1 MVSVL
6 TYRVPELLRSEP
18 LWVARSNWRTK
29 ADLNVSNVALVGELE
44 VSK

>member
-18 LWVARSNWRTK
+18 LSVARRNWRTK
-29 ADLNVSNVALVGELE
+29 ADLNVSNVALIGELE
-44 VSK
+44 VSQ